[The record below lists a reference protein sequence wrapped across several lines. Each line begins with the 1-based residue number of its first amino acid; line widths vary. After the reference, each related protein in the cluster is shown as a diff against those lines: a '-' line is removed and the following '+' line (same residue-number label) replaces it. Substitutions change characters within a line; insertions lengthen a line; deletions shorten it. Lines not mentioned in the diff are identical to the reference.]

1 MASPRTS
8 EREEERRFNLR
19 TLVIASAASAT
30 AAVLTSQ
37 LWIAGTWLAAATTP
51 VLVTLISELLHRP
64 TDRIAER
71 LTTDRPALRRDRVE
85 PSETATP
92 PPADEPA
99 PPSEPAPP
107 REPAPS
113 RGPVEPGPA
122 PVRVYRS
129 SGAQP
134 RRRKIAVGAVL
145 GTSALALLIAVVVLT
160 VPELL
165 AGGAIGKSDSRTTL
179 FRGDRE
185 PKSSDKDKD
194 KDKQQAPSK
203 TRDEQQPTEPTTAPR
218 SDEETV
224 TETTTT
230 TTTTPTTQESTA
242 TTPAPAP
249 NQQP

>member
-37 LWIAGTWLAAATTP
+37 LWIAGTWLAAAVTP

-64 TDRIAER
+64 TERIAER
-71 LTTDRPALRRDRVE
+71 LTADRPALRRDRVE
-85 PSETATP
+85 PSEPATP
-92 PPADEPA
+92 PPVDQPA
-99 PPSEPAPP
+99 PPS
-107 REPAPS
+107 
-113 RGPVEPGPA
+113 EPGPA

-129 SGAQP
+129 SAAKP

-185 PKSSDKDKD
+185 PKSSE
-194 KDKQQAPSK
+194 KDKQQTPSK
-203 TRDEQQPTEPTTAPR
+203 TRDEQQSTEPTTAPP
-218 SDEETV
+218 SDEATAPET
-224 TETTTT
+224 TTTT

>member
-99 PPSEPAPP
+99 PP
-107 REPAPS
+107 REPAP
-113 RGPVEPGPA
+113 GPV
-122 PVRVYRS
+122 RIYRS
-129 SGAQP
+129 SAAQP

-185 PKSSDKDKD
+185 PKSSDSG
-194 KDKQQAPSK
+194 KDKQQATSE
-203 TRDEQQPTEPTTAPR
+203 TRDQQQPTEPTTAPP
-218 SDEETV
+218 SAEETA

-242 TTPAPAP
+242 TTPAPVP

>member
-30 AAVLTSQ
+30 AAVVTSQ

-99 PPSEPAPP
+99 PP
-107 REPAPS
+107 REPAP
-113 RGPVEPGPA
+113 GPV
-122 PVRVYRS
+122 RIYRS
-129 SGAQP
+129 SAAQP

-185 PKSSDKDKD
+185 PKSSDKDK
-194 KDKQQAPSK
+194 QQAPSK
-203 TRDEQQPTEPTTAPR
+203 TRDDQQSTEPTTAPP
-218 SDEETV
+218 SDEATAPET
-224 TETTTT
+224 TTTT

-242 TTPAPAP
+242 TTPAPVP

>member
-8 EREEERRFNLR
+8 EREEERRINLR

-30 AAVLTSQ
+30 AAVVTSQ
-37 LWIAGTWLAAATTP
+37 LWIAGTWIAAATTP

-71 LTTDRPALRRDRVE
+71 LTTDRPALRRDPVE
-85 PSETATP
+85 PPETVTP
-92 PPADEPA
+92 PPADEA
-99 PPSEPAPP
+99 APP

-113 RGPVEPGPA
+113 GGPVEAGPA
-122 PVRVYRS
+122 PVRIYRS
-129 SGAQP
+129 SAVPP
-134 RRRKIAVGAVL
+134 RRRKIAVGVVL

-165 AGGAIGKSDSRTTL
+165 AGGAIGKRDSRTTL

-185 PKSSDKDKD
+185 SKSSSKDNEK
-194 KDKQQAPSK
+194 KQATSTNK
-203 TRDEQQPTEPTTAPR
+203 DEQQTTEPTTASP
-218 SDEETV
+218 SDEQTA
-224 TETTTT
+224 TEPTTT
-230 TTTTPTTQESTA
+230 TA
-242 TTPAPAP
+242 TTPTAQGSTPTAPATAPAP

>member
-37 LWIAGTWLAAATTP
+37 LWIAGTWLAAAATP

-71 LTTDRPALRRDRVE
+71 LTADRPALRHDRVE
-85 PSETATP
+85 PPETATP

-99 PPSEPAPP
+99 PPSEP
-107 REPAPS
+107 
-113 RGPVEPGPA
+113 GPA

-129 SGAQP
+129 SAAQP

-185 PKSSDKDKD
+185 PKSSDKDK
-194 KDKQQAPSK
+194 QQAPSK
-203 TRDEQQPTEPTTAPR
+203 TRDEQQSTEPTTAPP
-218 SDEETV
+218 SDEETA
-224 TETTTT
+224 TETTTTT
-230 TTTTPTTQESTA
+230 TTTTPTTQEPTA
-242 TTPAPAP
+242 TTAPAP
-249 NQQP
+249 NEQP

>member
-37 LWIAGTWLAAATTP
+37 LWIAGTWLAAAVTP
-51 VLVTLISELLHRP
+51 VLVTVISELLHRP

-71 LTTDRPALRRDRVE
+71 LTADRPALRRDRVE
-85 PSETATP
+85 PSEPATP
-92 PPADEPA
+92 PPVEQPA
-99 PPSEPAPP
+99 PPSEPG
-107 REPAPS
+107 S
-113 RGPVEPGPA
+113 A

-129 SGAQP
+129 SAAKP

-185 PKSSDKDKD
+185 PKSSE
-194 KDKQQAPSK
+194 KDKQQTPSK
-203 TRDEQQPTEPTTAPR
+203 TRDEQQSTEPTTAPP
-218 SDEETV
+218 SDEATAP
-224 TETTTT
+224 ETTTAT

>member
-92 PPADEPA
+92 PPVDEPA
-99 PPSEPAPP
+99 PPSEPTPP

-129 SGAQP
+129 SAAQP

-185 PKSSDKDKD
+185 PKSSDKDK
-194 KDKQQAPSK
+194 QQAPSK
-203 TRDEQQPTEPTTAPR
+203 TRDDQQSTEPTTAPP
-218 SDEETV
+218 SDEETA
-224 TETTTT
+224 TETTTTT
-230 TTTTPTTQESTA
+230 TTTTPTTQEPTA

-249 NQQP
+249 NEQP

>member
-8 EREEERRFNLR
+8 EREEERRINLR

-30 AAVLTSQ
+30 AAVVTSQ
-37 LWIAGTWLAAATTP
+37 LWIAGTWIAAATTP

-71 LTTDRPALRRDRVE
+71 LTTDRPALRREPVE
-85 PSETATP
+85 PPETVTP
-92 PPADEPA
+92 RADEP
-99 PPSEPAPP
+99 PPP

-113 RGPVEPGPA
+113 GGPVESGPGP
-122 PVRVYRS
+122 VRIYRS
-129 SGAQP
+129 SAVSP
-134 RRRKIAVGAVL
+134 RRRKIAVGVVL

-185 PKSSDKDKD
+185 SKSSSKDNEK
-194 KDKQQAPSK
+194 KQAPSTNK
-203 TRDEQQPTEPTTAPR
+203 DKQQPTEPTTAPP
-218 SDEETV
+218 SDEQTA
-224 TETTTT
+224 TEPTTT
-230 TTTTPTTQESTA
+230 TA
-242 TTPAPAP
+242 TTPTAQGSTPTAPATAP
-249 NQQP
+249 DQQP

>member
-37 LWIAGTWLAAATTP
+37 LWIAGTWLAAAATP

-64 TDRIAER
+64 TERIADR

-85 PSETATP
+85 PSETVAQ

-99 PPSEPAPP
+99 PPSK
-107 REPAPS
+107 
-113 RGPVEPGPA
+113 PGPG

-129 SGAQP
+129 SAVP
-134 RRRKIAVGAVL
+134 ARRRKIAVGAVL
-145 GTSALALLIAVVVLT
+145 GTSALALLIAVVALT

-185 PKSSDKDKD
+185 PKSSDKDK
-194 KDKQQAPSK
+194 QQAPSES
-203 TRDEQQPTEPTTAPR
+203 RDQQQPTEPTTAPP
-218 SDEETV
+218 SAEETA

-230 TTTTPTTQESTA
+230 TTTTTPTAQESTA

-249 NQQP
+249 DQQP

>member
-37 LWIAGTWLAAATTP
+37 LWIAGTWLAAAVTP

-85 PSETATP
+85 PSQTATP

-99 PPSEPAPP
+99 PP
-107 REPAPS
+107 R
-113 RGPVEPGPA
+113 EPGPA
-122 PVRVYRS
+122 PVRIYRS
-129 SGAQP
+129 SAAQP

-145 GTSALALLIAVVVLT
+145 GTSALALLIAVVALT

-185 PKSSDKDKD
+185 PKSSDKDK
-194 KDKQQAPSK
+194 QQAPSE
-203 TRDEQQPTEPTTAPR
+203 TRDEQQPTEATTAPP
-218 SDEETV
+218 SDEETA

-230 TTTTPTTQESTA
+230 TTTTPTAQESTA

-249 NQQP
+249 DQQP